1 MANDPIS
8 SVLALMNA
16 TAVAAGGFT
25 AAGRWALRFP
35 PPEKLKFFVMA
46 RGNSVLMIDG
56 ISTPYLLQEGDTFLL
71 QAGRA
76 FVIGSDCETTPRNA
90 WEVFDAKTPEVVDLG
105 GSEILFLGGHINI
118 DLAGSDMLMAFLPI
132 TIHLPAKR
140 PESQKLAWLID
151 VFVRE
156 QIDAPMGAEQAC
168 AAIAQLIFLELLR
181 GHVTNSPSDTSG
193 WLRCLGD
200 PQLVLALR
208 VIHAEPEVD
217 WSVEQLARQAGM
229 SRSDGHGT
237 ACLSHRMADAVGPAR
252 PGNRCAH
259 RDTCTHRGLRVR
271 SGIQHCIQTGYG
283 DRAHVLSAHCTE
295 RRKKKRGR
303 LSIRCVINAGY
314 RHPPSLTD
322 ISNDHPS
329 STDRIRLL
337 CCYYHRACHS
347 RN

>member
-1 MANDPIS
+1 
-8 SVLALMNA
+8 MNA

-90 WEVFDAKTPEVVDLG
+90 LEVFDAKTPEVVDLG

-229 SRSDGHGT
+229 SRT
-237 ACLSHRMADAVGPAR
+237 AFAVRFKAVMGMAPLAYLTEWRMQLAR
-252 PGNRCAH
+252 
-259 RDTCTHRGLRVR
+259 RGLAIGVPIATLALTVGYASEAAFSTAFKRVT
-271 SGIQHCIQTGYG
+271 GIAPMFY
-283 DRAHVLSAHCTE
+283 
-295 RRKKKRGR
+295 RRIALNAEKRKEDG
-303 LSIRCVINAGY
+303 
-314 RHPPSLTD
+314 
-322 ISNDHPS
+322 
-329 STDRIRLL
+329 
-337 CCYYHRACHS
+337 
-347 RN
+347 